1 MIYIRLMLFIKE
13 AAMKKISL
21 ICLMLFFLLGC
32 SSLSKDEKKFLSLYE
47 NPDYALE
54 YQYLENDQ
62 NIVSIEYQSLMKKLK
77 KDTFI
82 LYVGGSWCNNCQAS
96 LPFIQKSAINND
108 VIIYNFNPR
117 LKNEYEYD
125 IRNCTNKTTLGLYKR
140 FIEMTKYQNPL
151 GIKTENTDI
160 DRMSVPT
167 VLAYKKGK
175 MVGYVTRE
183 YLYDGKILYL
193 DDDEVKV
200 DYSASYLNELNEL
213 MNKIK

>member
-1 MIYIRLMLFIKE
+1 MLAIKE
-13 AAMKKISL
+13 VAMKRISL
-21 ICLMLFFLLGC
+21 ICLMLFLLFGC
-32 SSLSKDEKKFLSLYE
+32 SSISKEEKDFLSLYDKP
-47 NPDYALE
+47 NYALE

-62 NIVSIEYQSLMKKLK
+62 NIASIEYQSLMKKLK

-96 LPFIQKSAINND
+96 LPFIQKIARKND

-117 LKNEYEYD
+117 LKNDYEHD
-125 IRNCTNKTTLGLYKR
+125 IRNCTNKTTLSLYKR

-151 GIKTENTDI
+151 GVKTENTNI

-183 YLYDGKILYL
+183 YLYDGNILYL
-193 DDDEVKV
+193 ESDEVKV
-200 DYSASYLNELNEL
+200 DYSASYLDELSEL
-213 MNKIK
+213 FNKIK

>member
-1 MIYIRLMLFIKE
+1 
-13 AAMKKISL
+13 MKKISL
-21 ICLMLFFLLGC
+21 IFIMLIFLLGC
-32 SSLSKDEKKFLSLYE
+32 SSLSNEEKNFLSLYE
-47 NPDYALE
+47 KPDYALE

-62 NIVSIEYQSLMKKLK
+62 NIISIEYQSLMKKLS

-96 LPFIQKSAINND
+96 LPFIQKSAIEND

-125 IRNCTNKTTLGLYKR
+125 IRNCTNKTTLGLYKK

-151 GIKTENTDI
+151 GIKTENTNI

-167 VLAYKKGK
+167 VLAYKDGK

-183 YLYDGKILYL
+183 YLYDGNTLYL
-193 DDDEVKV
+193 EADEAKV
-200 DYSASYLNELNEL
+200 DYSASYLDELTKL
-213 MNKIK
+213 INKIKWFTRKKIKIDV